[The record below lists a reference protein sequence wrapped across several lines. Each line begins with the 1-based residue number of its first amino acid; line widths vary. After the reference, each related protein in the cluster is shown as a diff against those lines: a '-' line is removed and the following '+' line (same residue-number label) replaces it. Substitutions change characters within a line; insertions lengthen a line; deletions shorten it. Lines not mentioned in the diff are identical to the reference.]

1 MEKGILINSLPDIA
15 SHRLAFWQ
23 LAFLQIELYYSVFLS
38 FGFLFSQPF
47 GRYSS
52 IYLIFCQS
60 AFYHLAFLTV
70 SHLYSQRSMY
80 LAFYSFSL
88 PYSQTCISSLID
100 SVKYWNARG
109 ASNHSELSG
118 KNISSSLSCQPQ
130 QIQNGQF
137 ENSIKSLKTK

>member
-1 MEKGILINSLPDIA
+1 MKDYAIEDFCKVIQYVSYKFLKDLHYLVITRMEKGILINSLPDIA

-60 AFYHLAFLTV
+60 AFYHLVFLTV
-70 SHLYSQRSMY
+70 SHLYS
-80 LAFYSFSL
+80 
-88 PYSQTCISSLID
+88 
-100 SVKYWNARG
+100 
-109 ASNHSELSG
+109 
-118 KNISSSLSCQPQ
+118 
-130 QIQNGQF
+130 
-137 ENSIKSLKTK
+137 